1 MTIFCSHCHRP
12 LQAEMSCLPRR
23 GKEVP
28 RASKPFRSTKS
39 ASKARR
45 DQINMELQA
54 LRSLLPISAREKER
68 LSYLHTM
75 ALVCLQLRGAQLF
88 PPGTHST
95 AAPHMSLALRGALLL
110 PHHGSA
116 SPCDPSPADCAAPA
130 GPALGTELLSL
141 LPGFLLVLS
150 ANGKLVYVSENVAQ
164 VLGLS
169 MVRPAHCGHCPHVPV
184 LVPFP
189 CACGS
194 SGLPGSPQPLCC
206 QVELLAHGDTVFDI
220 LDQQGHEDVRKK
232 LLLAQEEP
240 GREVTF
246 VCEMR
251 TSKAFQQ
258 QHGGNRAVVVR
269 GRFTALRWPPS
280 RSATAFLALCSPVR
294 QLPADAGSQEDLFQS
309 THSLD
314 MTFTNATESVIYHLG
329 YHREELMGQS
339 WYSLLHPEDA
349 DLAASQ
355 HRAVDL
361 SHMSFEELLQMQND
375 SRTSVCKQVTSG
387 KKTAKPTKATVK
399 QQQGKKGPLEMS
411 AKKPV
416 PFLRQVVSVRK
427 KVHRDPRFDDLSGE
441 YKPEIFM
448 KTYSFLES
456 IKKQEKEMIQKQLKK
471 CRNVEQ
477 KEKLQQLLNRM
488 TQQEQALQKQQKL
501 RERELSW
508 KRQQRELAKQGKK
521 PFFLKKS
528 EMKKLELADK
538 YAELKRSGKLESFL
552 NKKRKRNAIK
562 DKRRLPS
569 QKSL

>member
-12 LQAEMSCLPRR
+12 LQAEMSCLLRR
-23 GKEVP
+23 GKQVP
-28 RASKPFRSTKS
+28 STPRPFRSTKS

-45 DQINMELQA
+45 DQINVELQA

-75 ALVCLQLRGAQLF
+75 ALVCFQLRGAQLF
-88 PPGTHST
+88 PPDL
-95 AAPHMSLALRGALLL
+95 APPAGLALGM
-110 PHHGSA
+110 
-116 SPCDPSPADCAAPA
+116 
-130 GPALGTELLSL
+130 ELLSL

-150 ANGKLVYVSENVAQ
+150 ASGKLVYVSENVAQ

-169 MVRPAHCGHCPHVPV
+169 V
-184 LVPFP
+184 
-189 CACGS
+189 
-194 SGLPGSPQPLCC
+194 
-206 QVELLAHGDTVFDI
+206 VELLAQGDTVFDI
-220 LDQQGHEDVRKK
+220 LDGQAHEDVRKQ

-246 VCEMR
+246 VGEMH
-251 TSKAFQQ
+251 TSKAFRLR
-258 QHGGNRAVVVR
+258 HGGNRAVAVH
-269 GRFTALRWPPS
+269 GHFAALGQPAS
-280 RSATAFLALCSPVR
+280 STTTVFLALCTLVAR
-294 QLPADAGSQEDLFQS
+294 LPTDGDAGSHDDLFQS
-309 THSLD
+309 THILD
-314 MTFTNATESVIYHLG
+314 MTFTDVTESVTYHLG
-329 YHREELMGQS
+329 YQREELIGQS

-349 DLAASQ
+349 DLAAAQ
-355 HRAVDL
+355 HRAVGESKNENCEGMDMDVKYVVWRSVSRVREVPGYLMRGGSLLCL
-361 SHMSFEELLQMQND
+361 SGGAASHPETGFWEGDAGDQSDMSFEERLRVQ
-375 SRTSVCKQVTSG
+375 SVMKTRVHRQVTNG

-399 QQQGKKGPLEMS
+399 QQQSKKGPLEMS

-416 PFLRQVVSVRK
+416 PFLRQVISVTK

-448 KTYSFLES
+448 KTYSFLDS
-456 IKKQEKEMIQKQLKK
+456 IKKQEKEMVQKQLKK

-488 TQQEQALQKQQKL
+488 TQQEQAQKKQQKL
-501 RERELSW
+501 RERELSL

-528 EMKKLELADK
+528 EKRKLELAEK

-562 DKRRLPS
+562 DKHRLPS
-569 QKSL
+569 QKNL